1 MSLTAFVPLRRPT
14 NGYRHT
20 IPTARANNYPAE
32 PEPNLNRQ

>member
-1 MSLTAFVPLRRPT
+1 MSLTARSIPTAHT

-20 IPTARANNYPAE
+20 IPTAQANNYPAE